1 MYGIVLTEIIAQT
14 EPHINEDVL
23 EIGAKIRDQGLI
35 PALPTDMHPLLKQL
49 VDMCL
54 KMNADDRPDF
64 ESICQHIDL
73 YCSANGISL

>member
-23 EIGAKIRDQGLI
+23 AIGTKIRDQGLT
-35 PALPTDMHPLLKQL
+35 PALPSQIHPLLKQL
-49 VDMCL
+49 VSMCL
-54 KMNADDRPDF
+54 QMNADDRPDF

-73 YCSANGISL
+73 YCGANGISL